1 MSLLSDLGTK
11 IGVKLKDL
19 TNVVNTKLGK
29 TETAIN
35 SNMLEGKNLSE
46 VKNSVLSLGNDFPFY
61 TDFYVGGDYDKY
73 YPVFF
78 QPHDDWYGPQK
89 FMIERGYS
97 WSAPTE
103 WNNSTTHKGGLALM
117 WEATDTQWDA
127 GVFNYVKLTYAREVY
142 QRIYANAYTGSSGSY
157 GPIIVYLRGG
167 GAHYRFHT
175 SIKAYTVLERTWDY
189 IPTGVGP
196 GSRGLAP
203 YGTIV
208 VVDDAPTQDSDII
221 YETYGTNTAGTAPR
235 DIRKISSK
243 AWYTTTEVYDDALAP
258 KPLAYHTTIPD
269 PAGSAFKIV
278 VEGQARTGIRFTN
291 F

>member
-11 IGVKLKDL
+11 IGTKLKEL
-19 TNVVNTKLGK
+19 HTAVNGKLSADA
-29 TETAIN
+29 TAVN
-35 SNMLEGKNLSE
+35 SDKLEGKTYQE
-46 VKNSVLSLGNDFPFY
+46 VRNGVLSLGNDFPFY
-61 TDFYVGGDYDKY
+61 VDFYVGGDADKY

-97 WSAPTE
+97 WTAPST

-142 QRIYANAYTGSSGSY
+142 QRIYANAYVGSSGSY

-167 GAHYRFHT
+167 NAKYRFHT
-175 SIKAYTVLERTWDY
+175 SIKQYTVLDRTWDY
-189 IPTGVGP
+189 IPEDVGP

-203 YGTIV
+203 YGNIV
-208 VVDDAPTQDSDII
+208 VIDDAPTQTSNIV
-221 YETYGTNTAGTAPR
+221 YETYGTNTDGTAPR
-235 DIRKISSK
+235 DIRKISGK
-243 AWYTTTEVYDDALAP
+243 AWYTTTEVYDDNIAP
-258 KPLAYHTTIPD
+258 KPLAYHTTIDD
-269 PAGSAFKIV
+269 PAGSGYKLV